1 MEWLNG
7 MLPHLNLP
15 LEASEEELRAC
26 LSDGTVLCSILNK
39 LSPGLV
45 EMVVS
50 TFVLNLF
57 GFFIFLFLL
66 TFYPVSTFTVCFEI
80 ILLCSEHFFFY
91 FREAVV
97 LRPYQMPERFWQ
109 LSMK

>member
-7 MLPHLNLP
+7 MLPHLSLP

-26 LSDGTVLCSILNK
+26 LSDGTVLCSVLNK

-50 TFVLNLF
+50 TFVWNFLD
-57 GFFIFLFLL
+57 FLFSC
-66 TFYPVSTFTVCFEI
+66 FY
-80 ILLCSEHFFFY
+80 
-91 FREAVV
+91 
-97 LRPYQMPERFWQ
+97 
-109 LSMK
+109 